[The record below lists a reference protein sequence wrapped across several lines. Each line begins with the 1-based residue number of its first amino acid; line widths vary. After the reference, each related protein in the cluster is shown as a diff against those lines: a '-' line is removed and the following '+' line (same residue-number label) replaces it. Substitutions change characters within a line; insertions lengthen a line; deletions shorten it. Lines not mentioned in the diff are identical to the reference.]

1 MGWEWGYFFHG
12 STGPWQA
19 NVHDRVDPIEA
30 KSIDLNQFGFR
41 WSEGLVGVLR
51 LDMLHHVRP
60 TRKSVV
66 EVIEV
71 KHIRTHCFVFF
82 AFAQFGDSS
91 TSTIRVALIIS
102 CRIQRII
109 DVFV

>member
-1 MGWEWGYFFHG
+1 MTF
-12 STGPWQA
+12 
-19 NVHDRVDPIEA
+19 
-30 KSIDLNQFGFR
+30 QFGFR

-91 TSTIRVALIIS
+91 TSTIRVALIIL
-102 CRIQRII
+102 CRIQCII
-109 DVFV
+109 DPF

>member
-1 MGWEWGYFFHG
+1 MTF
-12 STGPWQA
+12 
-19 NVHDRVDPIEA
+19 
-30 KSIDLNQFGFR
+30 QFGFR

-71 KHIRTHCFVFF
+71 KHIRTHTCCVDHFV
-82 AFAQFGDSS
+82 SHPMYHRS
-91 TSTIRVALIIS
+91 VLTIFVHKMIS
-102 CRIQRII
+102 EYKWFITYIYAPTLNH
-109 DVFV
+109 VGYS